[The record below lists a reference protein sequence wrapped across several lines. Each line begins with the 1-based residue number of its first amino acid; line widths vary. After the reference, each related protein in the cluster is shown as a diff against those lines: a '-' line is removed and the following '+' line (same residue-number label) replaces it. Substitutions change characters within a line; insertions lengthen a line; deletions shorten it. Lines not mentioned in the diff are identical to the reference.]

1 MSANMETFKL
11 MSKMVVK
18 NDFVDI
24 EFMLSRSRAGPLVV
38 PYIAYDYYHTN
49 PEIQ

>member
-1 MSANMETFKL
+1 METFKL